1 MANTLI
7 RNTCRSKKFTDK
19 AYNRREVFGQ
29 NSGRFWPSHLPEIH
43 VVQKN
48 SQIKRTIAERF
59 SGKNSGRFW
68 PTLLPEIHVVL
79 KNSQIKHTIAERF
92 TGKKVAVFGQFSYQ
106 KYTSSFELTLS

>member
-1 MANTLI
+1 MFKKNQRGFRAKKWPFLANTLT

-29 NSGRFWPSHLPEIH
+29 KSGRFWPTLLPEIH

-59 SGKNSGRFW
+59 SGK
-68 PTLLPEIHVVL
+68 
-79 KNSQIKHTIAERF
+79 
-92 TGKKVAVFGQFSYQ
+92 KVAVFGQLFYQ
-106 KYTSSFELTLS
+106 KYMSFKKIHR